1 MTAPRPT
8 APADRISLGHKVVY
22 GVGGFVNNLLA
33 SAIGGMTVV
42 LVLALG
48 MDVRLVG
55 LVGALP
61 RLTDAI
67 TDPLMGFIS
76 DRTRSRWGRRR
87 PWLFVGA
94 VTAGIIF
101 VLLWQMPA
109 PTQLRLKLVDYG
121 ADGVYGAVPPEEGR
135 GLAGAVGDWA
145 RSALS
150 LERIDDAEHEL
161 AVRSPALRSGVW
173 VSLELPL
180 ADFTE
185 LRTREHLSRLVLA
198 GDPTELY
205 VANVYFYREAA
216 GVTADAAAGIADPA
230 AAGIVPPAAAEPQG
244 GPQPRGPPP
253 PEVPTAPAGA
263 VISLLGGSDDLP
275 GISWSGEGD
284 LAEVSELS
292 VGGARVQHYTDLFF
306 ADIEFGEPVDATA
319 MTHLRLDVWTPDIV
333 NEGWSEG
340 SYFYYFLIGSI
351 IFFIGYTIFATPWV
365 ALGYELTPDYH
376 ERTRL
381 MGVQNFVSNIP
392 FVVAPWFLF
401 IMANPAWFRNQM
413 DGARGLALAVAVTTI
428 VLGVLPA
435 IILRERVMPAAA
447 AAASFRHGVRE
458 FFGGLW
464 QTLRS
469 GPFLMLCAATFLIFN
484 GFIMISSYQ
493 IFVLIYYVAGG
504 NQTDGA
510 WLAGLAGTVG
520 MISNFLVIA
529 LVAWLG
535 TRIGKRNAFFV
546 STGVSIFGYGL
557 KWFCYTPELPLLA
570 LVPAPFMAFG
580 LGGLFTL
587 MGSLIADVVDLDE
600 LKTGERREGMFGSI
614 YWWVVKLG
622 QSAAIA
628 AGGFM
633 LAWTGFEA
641 GVASQSAQ
649 TLVSMRALDAFV
661 PVLTSLVA
669 IVVMFAYPITERRA
683 GEIRAE
689 LERRRGAVPLAA
701 S

>member
-1 MTAPRPT
+1 MTDPRPT
-8 APADRISLGHKVVY
+8 APIDRISFAHKVVY

-61 RLTDAI
+61 RLADAI

-87 PWLFVGA
+87 PWLFMGA
-94 VTAGIIF
+94 ILAAITF
-101 VLLWQMPA
+101 VALWQMPA

-121 ADGVYGAVPPEEGR
+121 ADGVYGGDETGETEGV
-135 GLAGAVGDWA
+135 LATAARWA
-145 RSALS
+145 RSTFS
-150 LERIDDAEHEL
+150 IDRVDDAEHEI
-161 AVRSPALRSGVW
+161 AVRRPTLRSGAW
-173 VSLELPL
+173 VSLDLPL
-180 ADFTE
+180 ADFSE

-198 GDPTELY
+198 GDLTEMY
-205 VANVYFYREAA
+205 VGNVYFYRDGALVGGAAEEGVAQEGAVAEEVPSAVA
-216 GVTADAAAGIADPA
+216 GVRQAPA
-230 AAGIVPPAAAEPQG
+230 ALPAAPSAV
-244 GPQPRGPPP
+244 
-253 PEVPTAPAGA
+253 PEG
-263 VISLLGGSDDLP
+263 VISLLSRAYEDMP
-275 GISWSGEGD
+275 GVSWTDEGD
-284 LAEVSELS
+284 LAVVADAV
-292 VGGARVQHYTDLFF
+292 VGDDPVKHYTDLFF
-306 ADIEFGEPVDATA
+306 ATIDFGEPVDARD
-319 MTHLRLDVWTPDIV
+319 MTHLHLDVWTPDAV
-333 NEGWSEG
+333 EAGWSEG
-340 SYFYYFLIGSI
+340 AYFYYFLIGSI

-392 FVVAPWFLF
+392 FVIAPWFLF

-413 DGARGLALAVAVTTI
+413 DGARGLALAIAVTTI
-428 VLGVLPA
+428 LLGVLPA
-435 IILRERVMPAAA
+435 IVLRERGLSSPVAAG
-447 AAASFRHGVRE
+447 SLGGSVRE
-458 FFGGLW
+458 FFGGMW

-469 GPFLMLCAATFLIFN
+469 GPFLLLCGATFLVFN

-493 IFVLIYYVAGG
+493 IFVLIYHVAGG

-529 LVAWLG
+529 FVAWLG
-535 TRIGKRNAFFV
+535 TRIGKRNALFV
-546 STGVSIFGYGL
+546 STGVSIVGYVL
-557 KWFCYTPELPLLA
+557 KWFCYTPEAPLLA
-570 LVPAPFMAFG
+570 LVPAPLMAFG

-587 MGSLIADVVDLDE
+587 IGALIADVVDLDE

-628 AGGFM
+628 LGGFL

-641 GVASQSAQ
+641 GLATQSPD
-649 TLVSMRALDAFV
+649 TIVSMRALDAFV
-661 PVLTSLVA
+661 PALASLVA
-669 IVVMFAYPITERRA
+669 IGALLAYPITERRA

-689 LERRRGAVPLAA
+689 LERRRGTLPSTV

>member
-1 MTAPRPT
+1 MTDARDASPGST
-8 APADRISLGHKVVY
+8 APADRISFGHKVVY

-55 LVGALP
+55 LAGALP

-87 PWLFVGA
+87 PWLFIGSI
-94 VTAGIIF
+94 TAAIVF

-121 ADGVYGAVPPEEGR
+121 ADGVYGGGEVSEDR
-135 GLAGAVGDWA
+135 GLLEAAADWA
-145 RSALS
+145 RDAFS
-150 LERIDDAEHEL
+150 LDRVDDAEHEI
-161 AVRSPALRSGVW
+161 AIRPPVLRANEW
-173 VSLELPL
+173 VELDLPL
-180 ADFTE
+180 SDFSE
-185 LRTREHLSRLVLA
+185 LRTREHLSRMVLA
-198 GDPTELY
+198 GDLAELY
-205 VANVYFYREAA
+205 LANVYLYRAPA
-216 GVTADAAAGIADPA
+216 DGLSDGAADAPTDTPAQEDVIRLLGADGA
-230 AAGIVPPAAAEPQG
+230 
-244 GPQPRGPPP
+244 
-253 PEVPTAPAGA
+253 APA
-263 VISLLGGSDDLP
+263 V
-275 GISWSGEGD
+275 SWSSEGD
-284 LAEVSELS
+284 LAEVADVRADGDLLK
-292 VGGARVQHYTDLFF
+292 HYTEMFF
-306 ADIEFGEPVDATA
+306 ADIDFGEPIDARE
-319 MTHLRLDVWTPDIV
+319 MTHLHLEVRTPEEV
-333 NEGWSEG
+333 TAGWSEG
-340 SYFYYFLIGSI
+340 AYFYYFLVGSI

-392 FVVAPWFLF
+392 FVIAPWFLF

-413 DGARGLALAVAVTTI
+413 DGARGLALAVAAVTI
-428 VLGVLPA
+428 ALGVLPA
-435 IILRERVMPAAA
+435 ILLRERVLPASTATDG
-447 AAASFRHGVRE
+447 SRQGIGRSVRE
-458 FFGGLW
+458 FFAGLW

-546 STGVSIFGYGL
+546 STGVSIFGYVL
-557 KWFCYTPELPLLA
+557 KWFCYTPEYPLLA
-570 LVPAPFMAFG
+570 LLPAPFMAFG

-600 LKTGERREGMFGSI
+600 LTTGERREGMFGSI

-628 AGGFM
+628 AGGFF
-633 LAWTGFEA
+633 LAGTGFEA
-641 GVASQSAQ
+641 GVASQTAE

-661 PVLTSLVA
+661 PAAASLLA
-669 IVVMFAYPITERRA
+669 IVVILRYPITERRA
-683 GEIRAE
+683 GQIRAE
-689 LERRRGAVPLAA
+689 LERRRGSAAVSAA
-701 S
+701 AT